1 MSNVDGKTKSFFDRM
16 LRLETEKREIA
27 ESMRDLAKEMKGVGF
42 NKEDIAGIKLAV
54 KRHFETDEKR
64 VSRETAESIAEA
76 LGDFKDTSIGAAAVD
91 RAQPKP
97 ARSVRAG
104 ADQAV
109 RRAAQKFVDG
119 IKAGD
124 HDVTIQMSGH
134 EPIHIKAGVG
144 VVPTGT
150 ADSDGAV

>member
-42 NKEDIAGIKLAV
+42 SKEDIAGIKLAV

-64 VSRETAESIAEA
+64 VSRETAESVAEA
-76 LGDFKDTSIGAAAVD
+76 LGDFKDSPLGSSAVE
-91 RAQPKP
+91 RAVSSP
-97 ARSVRAG
+97 S
-104 ADQAV
+104 V
-109 RRAAQKFVDG
+109 RRATQKFVDD
-119 IKAGD
+119 IKAGG

-134 EPIHIKAGVG
+134 EPIHIKAGLG
-144 VVPTGT
+144 VT
-150 ADSDGAV
+150 